1 MTTPTNTDD
10 QSATINP
17 PPAVEHFINLV
28 GIAKLLRI
36 PVAFNKIITMALL
49 DTGSSISTINSKMY
63 EEIKNEKIA
72 EEVPMDSIK
81 ISTASG
87 GQMGAE
93 GKVILKFKLS
103 AVNSMS
109 HTFYIIKEVQEDII
123 LGLDFFREKGVT
135 IIADERRLSFMQDG
149 INHNHLVAN
158 IRVQDGFSDEKLG
171 VVVKPNIGYQPG
183 RDRSD
188 MEALLLKYDRLFAKN
203 MTELGKVPGVK
214 HEINNW
220 AMPRKS
226 AAYRTPMALRPVLKE
241 HIDTMLKTGVI
252 RPSKSSYAAPVM
264 LVPKK
269 KKGDFR
275 FVINYTNLNA
285 VTHPTHCR
293 IPLITETIDSISK
306 SIIYSTID
314 LFSGFYQ
321 IEVLEKDIEKTGFI
335 TEYGLFECNRLPM
348 GLNGSTSTF
357 QLMMEETIIGLE
369 DNVKVFIDDAIC
381 HSSSIEEHL
390 IHLEQLFIRLEE
402 KGLKM
407 KMSKCFFGQEE
418 VEYLGCLVSKFGVKP
433 NPKKINDVKC
443 FPIPRKVKQLRG
455 FLGLSGYFRR
465 FVENYA
471 ATAHPLTN
479 LTKKKIPWVWH
490 GEHQNAFETLKNKLI
505 NYPILGYP
513 MFDRVFRITSDASMY
528 AVGATLTQMQPS
540 GIDGVTEEVERVIA
554 YTSKQLSESQYK
566 FSVIEKEL
574 FALFHATKVWH
585 CYLFFNEVRV
595 SFAFLISSFRSFALV
610 SCKLLGF
617 ESLLQTAT

>member
-10 QSATINP
+10 QSATIDP

-87 GQMGAE
+87 GQIGAE
-93 GKVILKFKLS
+93 WKVILKFKLS

-252 RPSKSSYAAPVM
+252 RPSKSSFAAPVM

-369 DNVKVFIDDAIC
+369 DNVKAIN
-381 HSSSIEEHL
+381 
-390 IHLEQLFIRLEE
+390 R
-402 KGLKM
+402 
-407 KMSKCFFGQEE
+407 
-418 VEYLGCLVSKFGVKP
+418 
-433 NPKKINDVKC
+433 
-443 FPIPRKVKQLRG
+443 
-455 FLGLSGYFRR
+455 
-465 FVENYA
+465 
-471 ATAHPLTN
+471 
-479 LTKKKIPWVWH
+479 
-490 GEHQNAFETLKNKLI
+490 
-505 NYPILGYP
+505 
-513 MFDRVFRITSDASMY
+513 
-528 AVGATLTQMQPS
+528 
-540 GIDGVTEEVERVIA
+540 
-554 YTSKQLSESQYK
+554 
-566 FSVIEKEL
+566 
-574 FALFHATKVWH
+574 
-585 CYLFFNEVRV
+585 
-595 SFAFLISSFRSFALV
+595 
-610 SCKLLGF
+610 
-617 ESLLQTAT
+617 